1 MIRARNLGFSYGPRA
16 ALRGVSVDTRVGEVL
31 GIIGPNG
38 GGKSTLLGLLSGLL
52 APEEGAVTVD
62 GQDLGSLRPKERAR
76 RIAVVAQDA
85 EPAPGLSAAEVV
97 LLGRSPHLGDFQ
109 RAGAGDERAA
119 AEALAAV
126 GMAGQGHRRLGEL
139 SGGQRQRV
147 SIARALAAG
156 SPHLLLD
163 EPTNH
168 LDVRYQHEVLALL
181 RRSGATVVV
190 SLHDLNLA
198 ARYCDRLVLLD
209 GGGVAAQGT
218 PDEVLDPGVI
228 GGVYGLRVHRVE
240 VGGVAQLLFE
250 LGVSGDEGSAA
261 LGESAGC
268 ESP

>member
-1 MIRARNLGFSYGPRA
+1 
-16 ALRGVSVDTRVGEVL
+16 
-31 GIIGPNG
+31 
-38 GGKSTLLGLLSGLL
+38 
-52 APEEGAVTVD
+52 
-62 GQDLGSLRPKERAR
+62 
-76 RIAVVAQDA
+76 
-85 EPAPGLSAAEVV
+85 
-97 LLGRSPHLGDFQ
+97 
-109 RAGAGDERAA
+109 
-119 AEALAAV
+119 
-126 GMAGQGHRRLGEL
+126 
-139 SGGQRQRV
+139 RV

-240 VGGVAQLLFE
+240 VGRVAQLLFE
-250 LGVSGDEGSAA
+250 LG
-261 LGESAGC
+261 
-268 ESP
+268 